1 MPVCLEVP
9 RGKRQQ
15 ESLQVVL
22 AVEKKASFCKLSR
35 RTLHEGSDTE
45 RQMNNE
51 INDGN
56 SC

>member
-35 RTLHEGSDTE
+35 RTLHEG
-45 RQMNNE
+45 RKANE
-51 INDGN
+51 Q
-56 SC
+56 

>member
-22 AVEKKASFCKLSR
+22 AVEKKRLLFVSCQ
-35 RTLHEGSDTE
+35 EGPCMRAVT
-45 RQMNNE
+45 QK
-51 INDGN
+51 GK
-56 SC
+56 